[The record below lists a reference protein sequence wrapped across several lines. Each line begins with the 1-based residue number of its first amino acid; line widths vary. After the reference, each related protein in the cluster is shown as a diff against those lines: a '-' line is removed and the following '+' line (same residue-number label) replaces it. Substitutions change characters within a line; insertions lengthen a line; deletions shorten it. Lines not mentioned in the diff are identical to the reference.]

1 MRKKRFDNLDSIMQ
15 FGSPMN
21 CRFSF
26 GGGGGPVQQ
35 APADNSAE
43 MMRMFQQ
50 QAREQEARFA
60 AMESARMETMM
71 EMEKMRLEHES
82 KLREQIKRA
91 DMEAERL
98 LREEVTTSS
107 EEAEAVAV
115 QQDVETPEGI
125 SIDFMAALQAGM
137 QDLYPE

>member
-26 GGGGGPVQQ
+26 GGGGGAPQQ
-35 APADNSAE
+35 APADNS
-43 MMRMFQQ
+43 
-50 QAREQEARFA
+50 
-60 AMESARMETMM
+60 
-71 EMEKMRLEHES
+71 
-82 KLREQIKRA
+82 
-91 DMEAERL
+91 AERL

-115 QQDVETPEGI
+115 QQDVESPEGI